1 LLPDATVAPI
11 ATTTRESD
19 LALVEGERVLTI
31 GSPLN
36 QRKVMTTGIASKVEK
51 HAIISDININH
62 GNSGGPLFNSVGEV
76 VGVTTFGDFSASGPG
91 ISGII
96 RIEEAMPVIQ
106 EARAK
111 LNGLTMPDATL
122 LPVDPADTYPM
133 EAIKEAVRTEKLDQ
147 KKYSLGM
154 GDFGIRLLTPPLILK
169 TTHSP
174 LSVRFSA
181 RR

>member
-31 GSPLN
+31 GSP
-36 QRKVMTTGIASKVEK
+36 
-51 HAIISDININH
+51 
-62 GNSGGPLFNSVGEV
+62 
-76 VGVTTFGDFSASGPG
+76 FGDFSASGPG